1 MEKGFIHIYTGNGK
15 GKTTAALG
23 LALRAVGAGKSVYIG
38 QFIKKGNYSE
48 IKTLNI
54 LSETLKNRQ
63 KITVE
68 QFGTGRFIT
77 GNADAVE
84 KESEHA
90 GYEKV
95 LNILKNNEYDIVI
108 IDEAVTAH
116 SLGLITDAEIETL
129 ISIKNRESEL
139 VLTGRGLADFLRE
152 KADLVTEMK
161 EIKHYYNEGI
171 GGREGIEF

>member
-1 MEKGFIHIYTGNGK
+1 M
-15 GKTTAALG
+15 
-23 LALRAVGAGKSVYIG
+23 
-38 QFIKKGNYSE
+38 
-48 IKTLNI
+48 
-54 LSETLKNRQ
+54 
-63 KITVE
+63 
-68 QFGTGRFIT
+68 
-77 GNADAVE
+77 E